1 VRFSQQG
8 IPVRVLRV
16 ADAGRHQIVE
26 TRHDE
31 AVIRLLLGEQDAVP
45 AQSAHVS
52 FDPAFTNLY
61 LDGWLAGRA
70 AS

>member
-1 VRFSQQG
+1 V
-8 IPVRVLRV
+8 VRV

-26 TRHDE
+26 TRHGE
-31 AVIRLLLGEQDAVP
+31 AVIRLLLGEGEAVP
-45 AQSAHVS
+45 AQSAQVS

-61 LDGWLAGRA
+61 VDGWLAGRG